1 MKSSVKGNQEKG
13 KVCDESRQ
21 VLCEEEEVRGRWK
34 QYLNHCIQNRN
45 GNEEEVQA
53 EESRHEWVGVEEVCC
68 SIRRLKNRTA
78 PEDCGIT
85 GEMLKASGE
94 VVVQWLHNIIDLAWR
109 SVSIPADWQN
119 ALTVPIHKKGSR
131 TQCNNYCGIIAY

>member
-34 QYLNHCIQNRN
+34 QYLNYCIQNRN
-45 GNEEEVQA
+45 GKEEEVQA
-53 EESRHEWVGVEEVCC
+53 KESRHKQVVVEEVCC
-68 SIRRLKNRTA
+68 SIRRLKNRKA

-85 GEMLKASGE
+85 GEMLKAS
-94 VVVQWLHNIIDLAWR
+94 
-109 SVSIPADWQN
+109 
-119 ALTVPIHKKGSR
+119 
-131 TQCNNYCGIIAY
+131 